1 MKVRVYQA
9 WEPDKGEFSR
19 QRSSRLIK
27 VDDTQAR
34 EHKDFLSF
42 RLGGVNAKNG
52 FRGLRFCSEE
62 GLELNC
68 VTGCNLYTQQS

>member
-34 EHKDFLSF
+34 EDKDFLSF

-52 FRGLRFCSEE
+52 FRGKE
-62 GLELNC
+62 G
-68 VTGCNLYTQQS
+68 